1 MAIADG
7 QLDRLLEACVAVA
20 EFTLALLHDARRL
33 AGVQVR
39 QVDDGITVMER
50 LAGYIPNTFKIASV
64 NPSNQLPTLP
74 GCLPWRGVSSYR

>member
-1 MAIADG
+1 MGLGQTTPAAHPRPSAPLPASGQHDDLFPRRAVAIADG

-20 EFTLALLHDARRL
+20 EFTLALLHDTCRL

-50 LAGYIPNTFKIASV
+50 LAG
-64 NPSNQLPTLP
+64 
-74 GCLPWRGVSSYR
+74 